1 MRRIPL
7 LQGLSLISIG
17 AVMTLAPASVKEE
30 LLGYIVLMYLTT
42 ILRILPYRV
51 SRGVGLVSGSL
62 AYDLGMRIN
71 KQKKRRDLFSLSL
84 LLYIRLLT
92 LTTSSSAYIDGITWI
107 STSERYRSLF
117 CTRSSRYSYCRTSD
131 SSS

>member
-1 MRRIPL
+1 
-7 LQGLSLISIG
+7 
-17 AVMTLAPASVKEE
+17 MTLAPASVKEE

-71 KQKKRRDLFSLSL
+71 KQKKGETYLASPFY
-84 LLYIRLLT
+84 YI
-92 LTTSSSAYIDGITWI
+92 
-107 STSERYRSLF
+107 
-117 CTRSSRYSYCRTSD
+117 SD
-131 SSS
+131 S